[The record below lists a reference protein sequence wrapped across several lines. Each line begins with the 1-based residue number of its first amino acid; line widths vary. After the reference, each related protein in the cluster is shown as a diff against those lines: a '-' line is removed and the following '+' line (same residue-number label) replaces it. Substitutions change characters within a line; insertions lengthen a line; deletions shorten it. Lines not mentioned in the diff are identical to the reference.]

1 VAVTLRRRAG
11 GDGRNSCPKFERR
24 TSLNQ
29 KYFDCHFH
37 IIDKNFP
44 VVPNQG
50 FLPDAF
56 TSEDYLNRLKAV
68 DLCGGAVV
76 SGSFQAF
83 DQTYLFHALK
93 VLGPSF
99 VGVTQVPQTVSDREL
114 QELDSA
120 GVRAVRFN
128 VKRGGSE
135 DVRHLGNF
143 AQRVHQL
150 VGWHTELYV
159 DSAELADLFETLVSL
174 PAVSIDHLGLSKAGF
189 STLLKLVEKGVR
201 VKATGFGRV
210 DFDVHS
216 ALTDLY
222 AANPRALMFGTDL
235 PSTRAPRP
243 YQDND
248 YTLVLETLGEE
259 KAANVFYKN
268 AIEFYRPEKV
278 EPEGSI

>member
-1 VAVTLRRRAG
+1 M
-11 GDGRNSCPKFERR
+11 K
-24 TSLNQ
+24 Q

-37 IIDKNFP
+37 IIDKKFP
-44 VVPNQG
+44 VVANQG
-50 FLPDAF
+50 FMPDSF
-56 TSEDYLNRLKAV
+56 TAEDYLRRVEAV

-93 VLGPSF
+93 VLGPTF
-99 VGVTQVPQTVSDREL
+99 VGVTQVPQTVSD
-114 QELDSA
+114 QELKELDRA

-135 DVRHLGNF
+135 DVRHLDKF
-143 AQRVHQL
+143 ARRVHEL
-150 VGWHTELYV
+150 LGWHIELYV
-159 DSAELADLFETLVSL
+159 DSTELAELFETLISL
-174 PAVSIDHLGLSKAGF
+174 PKVSIDHLGLSKLGF
-189 STLLKLVEKGVR
+189 STLLKLAEKGVR

-210 DFDVHS
+210 DFDVRP

-222 AANPRALMFGTDL
+222 SANPRALMFGTDL
-235 PSTRAPRP
+235 PSTRAPRA
-243 YQDND
+243 YQDDD

-268 AIEFYRPEKV
+268 ATEFYRPKTRCD
-278 EPEGSI
+278 

>member
-1 VAVTLRRRAG
+1 
-11 GDGRNSCPKFERR
+11 
-24 TSLNQ
+24 LNQ
-29 KYFDCHFH
+29 KAKYFDCHFH

-50 FLPDAF
+50 FMPDAF
-56 TSEDYLNRLKAV
+56 TSEDYLDRLKSV

-83 DQTYLFHALK
+83 DQSYLFQALK

-99 VGVTQVPQTVSDREL
+99 VGVTQVRQTVSDQEL
-114 QELDSA
+114 QELNGA
-120 GVRAVRFN
+120 GVRAVRCN

-135 DVRHLGNF
+135 EIHHLESM
-143 AQRVHQL
+143 ARRVHQL

-189 STLLKLVEKGVR
+189 PTLLKLVEKGVR

-210 DFDVHS
+210 NFDVRP

-243 YQDND
+243 YKDGD
-248 YTLVLETLGEE
+248 YTLLLETLGEE

-268 AIEFYRPEKV
+268 AIEFYRPKT
-278 EPEGSI
+278 IY

>member
-1 VAVTLRRRAG
+1 M
-11 GDGRNSCPKFERR
+11 DPKA
-24 TSLNQ
+24 

-50 FLPDAF
+50 FMPDAF
-56 TSEDYLNRLKAV
+56 TSAEYLKRSKAV
-68 DLCGGAVV
+68 DLCGGAIV

-83 DQTYLFHALK
+83 DQSYLLHALK

-99 VGVTQVPQTVSDREL
+99 VGVTQVPQTVSDQEL
-114 QELDSA
+114 QELNSA

-135 DVRHLGNF
+135 EIHHLETM
-143 AQRVHQL
+143 ARRVHEL

-159 DSAELADLFETLVSL
+159 DSTELADLFDTLISL

-189 STLLKLVEKGVR
+189 PTLLKLAEKGVR

-210 DFDVHS
+210 DFDVRS
-216 ALTDLY
+216 TLSDLY
-222 AANPRALMFGTDL
+222 AANPRILMFGTDL

-243 YQDND
+243 YQDED
-248 YTLVLETLGEE
+248 YTLVLETLGEQ
-259 KAANVFYKN
+259 KAADVFYRN
-268 AIEFYRPEKV
+268 AIEFYRPKKV
-278 EPEGSI
+278 R

>member
-1 VAVTLRRRAG
+1 M
-11 GDGRNSCPKFERR
+11 
-24 TSLNQ
+24 NQ
-29 KYFDCHFH
+29 KTKYFDCHFH

-50 FLPDAF
+50 FMPDAF
-56 TSEDYLNRLKAV
+56 TSENYLDRLKAV

-99 VGVTQVPQTVSDREL
+99 VGVTQVPQTVSDRDL

-128 VKRGGSE
+128 VRRGGSE
-135 DVRHLGNF
+135 DIHHLESM
-143 AQRVHQL
+143 ARRVHEL
-150 VGWHTELYV
+150 VGWHSELYV
-159 DSAELADLFETLVSL
+159 DSADLADLFEALVSL

-189 STLLKLVEKGVR
+189 PTLLKLAEKGVR

-210 DFDVHS
+210 DFDVRP
-216 ALTDLY
+216 ALTDLH

-243 YQDND
+243 YLDDD

-268 AIEFYRPEKV
+268 AIEFYRPKEARQ
-278 EPEGSI
+278 

>member
-1 VAVTLRRRAG
+1 M
-11 GDGRNSCPKFERR
+11 
-24 TSLNQ
+24 
-29 KYFDCHFH
+29 
-37 IIDKNFP
+37 
-44 VVPNQG
+44 
-50 FLPDAF
+50 PDAF
-56 TSEDYLNRLKAV
+56 TTEAYLDRLKAV

-99 VGVTQVPQTVSDREL
+99 VGVTQVPQAVSDQELREL
-114 QELDSA
+114 NSA

-135 DVRHLGNF
+135 EIHHLESMARRIHELVR
-143 AQRVHQL
+143 
-150 VGWHTELYV
+150 WHIELYV
-159 DSAELADLFETLVSL
+159 DSTELADLFETLVSL

-189 STLLKLVEKGVR
+189 PTLLKLAEMGVR

-210 DFDVHS
+210 EFDVRS

-222 AANPRALMFGTDL
+222 AANPRSLMFGTDL

-243 YQDND
+243 YQDDD

-268 AIEFYRPEKV
+268 ALEFYRPKKI
-278 EPEGSI
+278 G

>member
-1 VAVTLRRRAG
+1 L
-11 GDGRNSCPKFERR
+11 K
-24 TSLNQ
+24 Q

-50 FLPDAF
+50 FMPDSF
-56 TSEDYLNRLKAV
+56 TSGDYLNRLKAV

-83 DQTYLFHALK
+83 DQTYLFNALK
-93 VLGPSF
+93 VLGPTF

-114 QELDSA
+114 QELNNA

-135 DVRHLGNF
+135 EIHYLESMAR
-143 AQRVHQL
+143 RVHEL
-150 VGWHTELYV
+150 VGWHIELYV
-159 DSAELADLFETLVSL
+159 DSAELADLFEALVSL

-189 STLLKLVEKGVR
+189 PTLLKLAEKGVR

-210 DFDVHS
+210 DFDVGP

-235 PSTRAPRP
+235 PSTRSPRP
-243 YQDND
+243 YQDDD
-248 YTLVLETLGEE
+248 YKLVLETLGEE

-268 AIEFYRPEKV
+268 ALDFYQPQKV
-278 EPEGSI
+278 G

>member
-1 VAVTLRRRAG
+1 M
-11 GDGRNSCPKFERR
+11 K
-24 TSLNQ
+24 Q

-50 FLPDAF
+50 FMPDAF
-56 TSEDYLNRLKAV
+56 TSEDYLARVEAI

-76 SGSFQAF
+76 SGSFQEL

-93 VLGPSF
+93 VLGPTF
-99 VGVTQVPQTVSDREL
+99 VGVTQVPQTISDREL
-114 QELDSA
+114 HELNDA

-135 DVRHLGNF
+135 DVKHLENF
-143 AQRVHQL
+143 ARRVHKL
-150 VGWHTELYV
+150 VGWHTELYI
-159 DSAELADLFETLVSL
+159 DSTDAAGLFDTLVSL
-174 PAVSIDHLGLSKAGF
+174 PAVSIDHIGLSKAGF
-189 STLLKLVEKGVR
+189 STLLKLAERGVR

-210 DFDVHS
+210 DFDVGS
-216 ALTDLY
+216 ALKELY
-222 AANPRALMFGTDL
+222 AANPKALMFGTDL

-243 YQDND
+243 YLDSD
-248 YTLVLETLGEE
+248 YTLVLETLGED

-268 AIEFYRPEKV
+268 AIEFYRPKKV
-278 EPEGSI
+278 G

>member
-1 VAVTLRRRAG
+1 MESRQRANYVTTPHDCDKRWEKL
-11 GDGRNSCPKFERR
+11 ERR

-44 VVPNQG
+44 VVANQG
-50 FLPDAF
+50 FMPDAF
-56 TSEDYLNRLKAV
+56 TSEDYLERVKAV
-68 DLCGGAVV
+68 ELCGGAVV
-76 SGSFQAF
+76 SGSFQEL
-83 DQTYLFHALK
+83 DQSYLFHALK
-93 VLGPSF
+93 FLGPTF
-99 VGVTQVPQTVSDREL
+99 VGVTQVPQTISDQEL
-114 QELDSA
+114 QGLNNV

-135 DVRHLGNF
+135 DVRHLESF
-143 AQRVHQL
+143 ARRVHQL

-159 DSAELADLFETLVSL
+159 DSTELPALFDTLVSL

-189 STLLKLVEKGVR
+189 PTLLKLVEKGVR
-201 VKATGFGRV
+201 VKATGFGRI
-210 DFDVHS
+210 DFDVRS

-243 YQDND
+243 YLDSD

-259 KAANVFYKN
+259 KAANVFYNN
-268 AIEFYRPEKV
+268 AIEFYRPKKV
-278 EPEGSI
+278 SK

>member
-1 VAVTLRRRAG
+1 LKA
-11 GDGRNSCPKFERR
+11 
-24 TSLNQ
+24 

-50 FLPDAF
+50 FMPDAF
-56 TSEDYLNRLKAV
+56 TSEDYLDRLKTV
-68 DLCGGAVV
+68 DLCGGVVV

-93 VLGPSF
+93 VLGSSF
-99 VGVTQVPQTVSDREL
+99 VGVTQVPRTVSDQEL
-114 QELDSA
+114 QELKSA

-135 DVRHLGNF
+135 EIHHLESM
-143 AQRVHQL
+143 ARRVHET

-159 DSAELADLFETLVSL
+159 DSRELADLFETLASL

-189 STLLKLVEKGVR
+189 STLLKLAERGVR

-210 DFDVHS
+210 DFDVRP
-216 ALTDLY
+216 ALTELY

-243 YQDND
+243 YQDAD
-248 YTLVLETLGEE
+248 YTLVLETLGED
-259 KAANVFYKN
+259 KAADVFYKN
-268 AIEFYRPEKV
+268 AIEFYRPN
-278 EPEGSI
+278 STR